1 MKEKETLMYI
11 EKFKNNGTDYLRIMQ
26 STYDKTLGKQRK
38 KVIKNLGPLS
48 RFDDGEAD
56 FLERLRETFRQG
68 EIELGGIRVDVT
80 PTYKMTF
87 QTNDTHEIVM
97 KNMGYF
103 ILEKF
108 YKDLEIDK
116 VLQLEKS
123 RSKIEFDVNG
133 LTKLLV
139 LGRILKPESK
149 KRTFEKRHDYLFP
162 ITSEAHE
169 HEIYRTLD
177 VLHKKS
183 EAIQLRMNTKIK
195 QSSIGRHT
203 ELMYYDVTNY
213 YFETLYNDDDV
224 YQLDEAGNPV
234 LGVDG
239 KPIILEVGLRKKG
252 VSKEKRK
259 TPLVAMGLFIDQNGI
274 PVSYHTFAG
283 NIQDKTTF
291 KEMIKSSLGKHE
303 LGKVVVV
310 ADNGNHAQENLYLLV
325 TKGNGYVVSKS
336 VKQKW
341 NVKSHKELTKL
352 GDWINDESGYDH
364 NYNKQGILTFKSKS
378 RIYERKLDD
387 KEGNSVIIKEKEVV
401 FWSQGHYQKQLKENS
416 KFIEYLESCIEH
428 PDKLRDKQRKSQE
441 FIKVY
446 QTDPKTGEILKTKP
460 VVELLTKKIEKQKEI
475 MGWYCIVTSEVDK
488 SDTDIINS
496 YHRLSRIE
504 DSFRVLKSNMEARPI
519 YLWNKKRI
527 NAHFLICFI
536 SLTIIRLL
544 QHHVLKDQGKDTF
557 SLDGW
562 EQGMTTECIQ
572 EALNQHT
579 VATDDHGVCLFNKI
593 TDELTLIYKALGID
607 YRLERPTVDA
617 INKFKHS
624 INKMKFI

>member
-1 MKEKETLMYI
+1 MRVSFVYI

-26 STYDKTLGKQRK
+26 SSYDKTSGKQRK

-56 FLERLRETFRQG
+56 FLPRLREKFRNG
-68 EIELGGIRVDVT
+68 EIELGGITATSEPCPYR
-80 PTYKMTF
+80 MNF

-123 RSKIEFDVNG
+123 RSKIEFDVDG

-139 LGRILKPESK
+139 FGRILKPESK
-149 KRTFEKRHDYLFP
+149 KRTFEKRHNYLFP
-162 ITSEAHE
+162 VTSSQSE
-169 HEIYRTLD
+169 HEIYRALD
-177 VLHKKS
+177 VLNKKS
-183 EAIQLRMNTKIK
+183 EAIQKRMNTKIK
-195 QSSIGRHT
+195 QSSIGRKT
-203 ELMYYDVTNY
+203 QLMYYDVTNY
-213 YFETLYNDDDV
+213 YFETLYNDDDT

-234 LGVDG
+234 IGVDG
-239 KPIILEVGLRKKG
+239 KPIILEKGLRKKG

-274 PVSYHTFAG
+274 PVSYNTFAG
-283 NIQDKTTF
+283 NTQDKTTF
-291 KEMIKSSLGKHE
+291 KEMIKSSLNQQE
-303 LGKVVVV
+303 LGKVVIV

-325 TKGNGYVVSKS
+325 TKGNGYIVSKS

-341 NVKSHKELTKL
+341 NVKSHKHLNKL
-352 GDWINDESGYDH
+352 GEWIKDELGYEH
-364 NYNKQGILTFKSKS
+364 KYNQKGILTFKSKS
-378 RIYERKLDD
+378 RIYERELKD
-387 KEGNSVIIKEKEVV
+387 KDGNTVVIKEKEVV
-401 FWSQGHYQKQLKENS
+401 FWSKGHYQKQLKENS
-416 KFIEYLESCIEH
+416 KFIEYLESCVEN
-428 PDKLRDKQRKSQE
+428 PDKLKDKQRKSQE

-460 VVELLTKKIEKQKEI
+460 VTKLLTKKIEKQKEI

-488 SDTDIINS
+488 SDAEIINS

-504 DSFRVLKSNMEARPI
+504 DSFRVLKSNMDARPI
-519 YLWNKKRI
+519 YLWNNKRI

-536 SLTIIRLL
+536 SLTIVRLL
-544 QHHVLKDQGKDTF
+544 QYHVLKYQGKDTF
-557 SLDGW
+557 NLDGW
-562 EQGMTTECIQ
+562 EQGITTEYIQ
-572 EALNQHT
+572 EALANHL
-579 VATDDHGVCLFNKI
+579 VATDDNGVCLFNKKS
-593 TDELTLIYKALGID
+593 DELNLIHKALGID
-607 YRLERPTVDA
+607 DQLERPTILAV
-617 INKFKHS
+617 NKLKNK